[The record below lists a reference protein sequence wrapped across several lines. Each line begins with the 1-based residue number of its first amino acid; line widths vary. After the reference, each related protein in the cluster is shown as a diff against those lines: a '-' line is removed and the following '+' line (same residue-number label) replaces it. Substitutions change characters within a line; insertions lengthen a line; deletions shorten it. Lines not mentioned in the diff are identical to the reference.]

1 MDYVRDGYDLLAAQC
16 REHVPAASV
25 PDEVTFC
32 DAHYRGDAPRPVPWR
47 AALDEIFSDALA
59 ARPLLGV
66 ATAGWVVQG
75 ARDGVGFEY
84 DGESGAR
91 NRRFRLTAHLE
102 CGPDALLSTL
112 LEPELIGK
120 LDPTTL
126 CLRTLAVLEDGR
138 DAGAALCHTVA
149 KTGFPFRHRDFV
161 DVTAWKRLPDGTVL
175 QAARSCPTAAA
186 SLAPTAVRGV
196 VEEWAYVLAPAAAG
210 GTDLT
215 LVSQTDLAG
224 YMPTAVTNRRAAVSS
239 QHSAQSRLPPHT
251 LTRLLAAQD
260 GWPRAGGLRSGA
272 REGDDSSRAIKR
284 KKTGL
289 WRYLCAVVR

>member
-1 MDYVRDGYDLLAAQC
+1 MPGTADSGSRRTSSAAW
-16 REHVPAASV
+16 
-25 PDEVTFC
+25 T
-32 DAHYRGDAPRPVPWR
+32 
-47 AALDEIFSDALA
+47 
-59 ARPLLGV
+59 
-66 ATAGWVVQG
+66 
-75 ARDGVGFEY
+75 
-84 DGESGAR
+84 
-91 NRRFRLTAHLE
+91 
-102 CGPDALLSTL
+102 LLSTL

-224 YMPTAVTNRRAAVSS
+224 YMPTPVTNRRAAVSS
-239 QHSAQSRLPPHT
+239 QHSAQSRLPPHA
-251 LTRLLAAQD
+251 LTHFLAA
-260 GWPRAGGLRSGA
+260 GWLAPC
-272 REGDDSSRAIKR
+272 
-284 KKTGL
+284 
-289 WRYLCAVVR
+289 WRTSFGRWRG

>member
-1 MDYVRDGYDLLAAQC
+1 MPTTAATRHDRFRGGRRSTRYFRTRSRHAPC
-16 REHVPAASV
+16 WASRPAAGWFRARATASALSTTAS
-25 PDEVTFC
+25 P
-32 DAHYRGDAPRPVPWR
+32 APGTADSGSRR
-47 AALDEIFSDALA
+47 TSSA
-59 ARPLLGV
+59 AR
-66 ATAGWVVQG
+66 T
-75 ARDGVGFEY
+75 
-84 DGESGAR
+84 
-91 NRRFRLTAHLE
+91 
-102 CGPDALLSTL
+102 LLSTL

-186 SLAPTAVRGV
+186 SVP
-196 VEEWAYVLAPAAAG
+196 YVLAPAAAG

-224 YMPTAVTNRRAAVSS
+224 YMPTPVTNRRAAVSS
-239 QHSAQSRLPPHT
+239 QHSAQSRLPPHA
-251 LTRLLAAQD
+251 LTHFLAA
-260 GWPRAGGLRSGA
+260 GWLAPC
-272 REGDDSSRAIKR
+272 
-284 KKTGL
+284 
-289 WRYLCAVVR
+289 WRTTFGRWRG

>member
-1 MDYVRDGYDLLAAQC
+1 
-16 REHVPAASV
+16 
-25 PDEVTFC
+25 
-32 DAHYRGDAPRPVPWR
+32 
-47 AALDEIFSDALA
+47 IFSDALA

-66 ATAGWVVQG
+66 ATGGWVVQG

-84 DGESGAR
+84 DGDAAR
-91 NRRFRLTAHLE
+91 T
-102 CGPDALLSTL
+102 LLSTL

-186 SLAPTAVRGV
+186 SVP
-196 VEEWAYVLAPAAAG
+196 YVLAPAAAG

-224 YMPTAVTNRRAAVSS
+224 YMPTPVTNRRAAVSS
-239 QHSAQSRLPPHT
+239 QHSAQSRLPPHA
-251 LTRLLAAQD
+251 LTHFLAA
-260 GWPRAGGLRSGA
+260 GWRRCSGHLSQWLKPLWA
-272 REGDDSSRAIKR
+272 CKAPAAPHAEGSE
-284 KKTGL
+284 L
-289 WRYLCAVVR
+289 

>member
-186 SLAPTAVRGV
+186 SVP
-196 VEEWAYVLAPAAAG
+196 YVLAPAAAG

-224 YMPTAVTNRRAAVSS
+224 YMPTPVTNRRAAVSS
-239 QHSAQSRLPPHT
+239 QHSAQSRLPPHA
-251 LTRLLAAQD
+251 LTHFLAA
-260 GWPRAGGLRSGA
+260 GWLAPC
-272 REGDDSSRAIKR
+272 
-284 KKTGL
+284 
-289 WRYLCAVVR
+289 WRTTFGRWRG